1 MEIKFATLL
10 KISRK
15 NDKRYITSLVF
26 LNVKKDI
33 KEI

>member
-1 MEIKFATLL
+1 MEIKIATPLQ
-10 KISRK
+10 INRK
-15 NDKRYITSLVF
+15 NDKRYITPLVF